1 MGTTDFL
8 LGNHEACDA
17 KYKLNGVEV
26 PFITRKKQ
34 SELYPTGGF
43 QVLGDIRSIKSEYA
57 IGQFRF
63 ENKEI
68 GVATYSGEA
77 TKNEIILGYIPLT
90 QPDCYLRIVKK
101 RRGKFVALLALLA
114 LLLTIFFG
122 GLWLGQKNNPV
133 DTPVKI
139 KAGSMTNPNPEN
151 IRLPGIEKVYANA
164 GKTRVNQP
172 LLNVEGNAVKLTYSI
187 ILTETGEEIYKSPAI
202 EPGYGVKQ
210 FDMNRTFKK
219 GSYPISILVKASK
232 LKDNKKDSK
241 VAYNAGQLNATLV
254 VK

>member
-1 MGTTDFL
+1 MTTKFS
-8 LGNHEACDA
+8 LGEQAQCDA
-17 KYKLNGVEV
+17 KYKINGLEL

-43 QVLGDIRSIKSEYA
+43 QVLGDLRKQNNKQPL
-57 IGQFRF
+57 GQLTFGDQQLP
-63 ENKEI
+63 I
-68 GVATYSGEA
+68 MAYSGDI
-77 TKNEIILGYIPLT
+77 TKNELVLGYLPLA

-101 RRGKFVALLALLA
+101 RRGKLLAILALIA

-151 IRLPGIEKVYANA
+151 IRLPGIEKVYAKA

-187 ILTETGEEIYKSPAI
+187 ILSETGEEIYKSPAI
-202 EPGYGVKQ
+202 EPGYGIKQ

-232 LKDNKKDSK
+232 LKETKKDNK

-254 VK
+254 VE